1 VLRVL
6 REGELHPL
14 GLMPRASNSTLL
26 CELETADIKTLAV
39 YKPREGESPLWD
51 FPDGTLCLRE
61 QAAYLAARAAG
72 WDLVPP
78 TVLRDGPYGFGAVQL
93 FIDAQPG
100 EHYMT
105 LAERHADVFR
115 RVAALDVAINN
126 ADRKSGHCLLQVGTS
141 RVWVVDHGVTFHPD
155 PKLRTVIWDFA
166 GEPLPHDVVAGLRA
180 LAGAVAGDADEAFA
194 TLLTADEVAALG
206 RRIEALISRGVFP
219 APGSPYAYPW
229 PPV

>member
-1 VLRVL
+1 VLRIL
-6 REGELHPL
+6 RDGELRPL

-26 CELETADIKTLAV
+26 CELVDGDVQTLAV
-39 YKPREGESPLWD
+39 YKPRDGENPLWD

-61 QAAYLAARAAG
+61 QAAYVASRATT

-93 FIDAQPG
+93 FVESEPG
-100 EHYMT
+100 EHYLT
-105 LAERHADVFR
+105 LAERYPDVFR

-126 ADRKSGHCLLQVGTS
+126 ADRKSGHCLLQTETG
-141 RVWVVDHGVTFHPD
+141 RIWVVDHGVTFQPQ

-166 GEPLPHDVVAGLRA
+166 GEALSDDVIEGLRA
-180 LAGAVAGDADEAFA
+180 LSRVLDGDAHESFRALLATDEIDAM
-194 TLLTADEVAALG
+194 
-206 RRIEALISRGVFP
+206 RQRIERFVAYRAFP
-219 APGSPYAYPW
+219 APSSPHAYPW